1 MIGDRLKLSLFKFF
15 FWLCLFDG
23 VLYIPLFLNTWF
35 FAWISGK
42 FARKW
47 TLDGNSEGKSFLPL
61 DVPPSQGGEGRVD
74 LSDDS
79 LL

>member
-1 MIGDRLKLSLFKFF
+1 MVSYIYLF
-15 FWLCLFDG
+15 
-23 VLYIPLFLNTWF
+23 FLNTWF

-47 TLDGNSEGKSFLPL
+47 TLDGKKSFFLPL